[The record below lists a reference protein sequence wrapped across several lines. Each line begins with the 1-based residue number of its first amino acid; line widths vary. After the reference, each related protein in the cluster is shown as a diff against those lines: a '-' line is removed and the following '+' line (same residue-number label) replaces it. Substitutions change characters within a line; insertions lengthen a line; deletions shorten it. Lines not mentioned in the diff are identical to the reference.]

1 MLIGVL
7 EVVELHEMAVLPAVL
22 DPLLVHAVHAFF
34 AVLAVG
40 LEPFLLVLEHQ
51 CEVFFHLNHVLA
63 VVGLAALAAGSIE
76 HLLLRLSIGIAIVVS
91 FRLLVGLLFFGKLL
105 LLTNHLTILL
115 SERLLVALLLLNPHA
130 GLLGAE
136 AEYGKS
142 LRGENTGR
150 VFLGGDLIVE
160 LTYGGAAV
168 VGEGVLRRVKAE
180 DVLPFARSGEVV
192 VGTVLG
198 IGVIAVC
205 VVVGIGI
212 VVVAVGL
219 VCIIVIIIVVLIKL
233 TLFRRGHHGRFLDD
247 LLA

>member
-1 MLIGVL
+1 MFLRVL
-7 EVVELHEMAVLPAVL
+7 EVVKRHLASLPVIIIISIAVLPAVIK
-22 DPLLVHAVHAFF
+22 PLLVHVVHTVL

-40 LEPFLLVLEHQ
+40 FEQFLLVLEHQ
-51 CEVFFHLNHVLA
+51 CEVVMKLDHVR
-63 VVGLAALAAGSIE
+63 LAALAAGSIE
-76 HLLLRLSIGIAIVVS
+76 HTPLLRLSICIAIVVS
-91 FRLLVGLLFFGKLL
+91 FCLRFRLLVLLLFFRILL
-105 LLTNHLTILL
+105 LLTNHLAILL
-115 SERLLVALLLLNPHA
+115 YGRLLVVLLLLNPYL

-198 IGVIAVC
+198 IGVIC
-205 VVVGIGI
+205 IIMVV
-212 VVVAVGL
+212 VGL
-219 VCIIVIIIVVLIKL
+219 VCIIVMIIEACNLPARLSWSILSL
-233 TLFRRGHHGRFLDD
+233 QR
-247 LLA
+247 